1 MERQIDYCARVAVEC
16 ARRAEET
23 DEKEEREFLYRMRD
37 NWLRVASGLQ
47 SVGDG
52 QYARISQSDH
62 RLPTTFEPST
72 VGLRQANSRTKKWSI
87 LCSGSERDQT

>member
-1 MERQIDYCARVAVEC
+1 MERQIDYCERVAAEC

-47 SVGDG
+47 SVGVG
-52 QYARISQSDH
+52 KMPGYPKVTI
-62 RLPTTFEPST
+62 RLPTDI
-72 VGLRQANSRTKKWSI
+72 RT
-87 LCSGSERDQT
+87 CPP